1 MTEPEENAFVYK
13 PTVRMMGT
21 IASCTVGFSI
31 VAFSSEPVNGK
42 HLAVWLVF
50 MPQAPNPR
58 TVGVATFKDMC
69 DYMSASFNVK
79 RVKILFW
86 KYSLI
91 FEITTPFDKDFD
103 V

>member
-1 MTEPEENAFVYK
+1 M
-13 PTVRMMGT
+13 
-21 IASCTVGFSI
+21 
-31 VAFSSEPVNGK
+31 
-42 HLAVWLVF
+42 
-50 MPQAPNPR
+50 
-58 TVGVATFKDMC
+58 ATFKDMC

-79 RVKILFW
+79 RAKILFW

>member
-1 MTEPEENAFVYK
+1 MARTRLGKTSPSALLKVPSSAWLRPPPLTEPEENALVCE
-13 PTVRMMGT
+13 PTVRMMG
-21 IASCTVGFSI
+21 
-31 VAFSSEPVNGK
+31 
-42 HLAVWLVF
+42 
-50 MPQAPNPR
+50 
-58 TVGVATFKDMC
+58 TVGVATFKDVC

-79 RVKILFW
+79 RAKILFW